1 MTSASRRIEG
11 FTLIELMV
19 TLTVILILALLA
31 LPSFNSFLQRS
42 ALRGSTEQVMSF
54 WNQARFEAAKRN
66 QMVKVGVKTSG
77 VNFCLGAAT
86 TTDASDTTPC
96 NCFAANACDVAG
108 FPAPPGPPA
117 GSFDTQS
124 EWRGVTFATVAGT
137 TPTLGGT
144 DKAVAVIEP
153 KRASLAAPGEAGVLT
168 FLGPSGSKSYRL
180 NLFIDDFGKAVLCE
194 SKLTVD
200 SMSDYSTRRCDP

>member
-1 MTSASRRIEG
+1 MASASRQILG

-19 TLTVILILALLA
+19 TLAVILILAMLA
-31 LPSFNSFLQRS
+31 LPSFNSFQQRS
-42 ALRGSTEQVMSF
+42 TLRGSTEQVMSF

-86 TTDASDTTPC
+86 TSDPSDTTPC
-96 NCFAANACDVAG
+96 DCFTANACDVAG
-108 FPAPPGPPA
+108 FPAPPSSA
-117 GSFDTQS
+117 FDTQS
-124 EWRGVTFATVAGT
+124 AWRGVTFVTAAGT

-144 DKAVAVIEP
+144 DQAVAVIEP

-168 FLGPSGSKSYRL
+168 FLGPAGSKSYRL

-194 SKLTVD
+194 SNLTVD
-200 SMSDYSTRRCDP
+200 SMSDYSKRRCNP